1 MKKRFLALAL
11 GTLAFG
17 VTLGGVKMGL
27 GHQDAM
33 MVKAAAENETLLT
46 SLTFSAETNSKPI
59 GDYTNS
65 WTGKA
70 SDGTVFNIENF
81 NNNNNGWKYV
91 RCGSKK
97 FESVASISTSSAID
111 KAVTKVQITIDAITA
126 SSVNSIKLYVSPDA
140 TFNNSIVVKEFT
152 KAKGDQFVSL
162 GTDAAEK
169 KFYKIEFDCK
179 KGSSNGLV
187 QLSKVDFFAEAAE
200 IAPVGSIS
208 LKADS
213 ATFKDEQYKGS
224 TFDTTGLSVVAN
236 RTDGTFYT
244 VKLTDVEWFVGTS
257 ATDENKVALLDAN
270 QLISESIGENVYNLF
285 AKFGTFYST
294 EDVQLMVQDK
304 TFVES
309 VEILFDPTTIEV
321 GETTSPVYDV
331 LPADATSKD
340 LVWHVTNDKVATV
353 DAEGN
358 VKGIGA
364 GTTEVYAVAK
374 DKGTVESNHVEITV
388 NGYEGKNYQQITVA
402 QTDYSGTY
410 LLGYHK
416 KGEANALTWCGE
428 DTGAQNNVQYNNGSV
443 VGSKTADQNLIVLD
457 RVYDDKKALKGYS
470 IQIVGGA
477 NNGKYVTTSATKMSF
492 GTTPYVYTV
501 GMSESD
507 AGCVEIKNSSNTLRY
522 NASASMFR
530 FYGSGQQPVQ
540 LYRLDYTADVAV
552 NAKAFADKFVAA
564 PICGTD
570 DNTPAIATEFNKF
583 VEDYSKLSRDAR
595 AYLANGDGKGDASF
609 DAFYAKYNAIMDKRA
624 SNNEFYDFLAGKY
637 RPTKTQGVFGINQN
651 ITDSTTWSLVGIGA
665 VTIAAS
671 ASLLFFRRKKSN

>member
-33 MVKAAAENETLLT
+33 MVKAAGEQPSETVYKTLSFPATNQEPVGSYSNTWTAEVDGLQF
-46 SLTFSAETNSKPI
+46 TFT
-59 GDYTNS
+59 
-65 WTGKA
+65 
-70 SDGTVFNIENF
+70 NF
-81 NNNNNGWKYV
+81 NNNNNDWNLIKCGPRQTTNAKAAIQSGLVDKKISKITFTFAQIKY
-91 RCGSKK
+91 
-97 FESVASISTSSAID
+97 A
-111 KAVTKVQITIDAITA
+111 
-126 SSVNSIKLYVSPDA
+126 
-140 TFNNSIVVKEFT
+140 NSIVLKTSETADFKTVIEEKALGLEALTQTVTLDNAQANLFYRVDFVVSNTT
-152 KAKGDQFVSL
+152 K
-162 GTDAAEK
+162 TN
-169 KFYKIEFDCK
+169 
-179 KGSSNGLV
+179 GSV
-187 QLSKVDFFAEAAE
+187 HLSKLEFFTEATA

-213 ATFKDEQYKGS
+213 ATFKGEQYKGN

-244 VKLTDVEWFVGTS
+244 VELTDVEWFVGAS
-257 ATDENKVALLDAN
+257 ATDENKVALLDTN
-270 QLISESIGENVYNLF
+270 QLISESIGENVYTLF

-340 LVWHVTNDKVATV
+340 LIWHVTNDKVATV

-402 QTDYSGTY
+402 QIDYSGTY

-540 LYRLDYTADVAV
+540 LYRLDYAADVAV
-552 NAKAFADKFVAA
+552 NAKAFADRFVAA

-624 SNNEFYDFLAGKY
+624 SNTEFYDFLAGKY
-637 RPTKTQGVFGINQN
+637 RPAKTQGVFGINQN

>member
-1 MKKRFLALAL
+1 M
-11 GTLAFG
+11 
-17 VTLGGVKMGL
+17 
-27 GHQDAM
+27 
-33 MVKAAAENETLLT
+33 
-46 SLTFSAETNSKPI
+46 
-59 GDYTNS
+59 
-65 WTGKA
+65 
-70 SDGTVFNIENF
+70 
-81 NNNNNGWKYV
+81 
-91 RCGSKK
+91 
-97 FESVASISTSSAID
+97 
-111 KAVTKVQITIDAITA
+111 
-126 SSVNSIKLYVSPDA
+126 
-140 TFNNSIVVKEFT
+140 
-152 KAKGDQFVSL
+152 
-162 GTDAAEK
+162 
-169 KFYKIEFDCK
+169 
-179 KGSSNGLV
+179 
-187 QLSKVDFFAEAAE
+187 DFFAEAAE

-213 ATFKDEQYKGS
+213 ATFKGEQYKGN
-224 TFDTTGLSVVAN
+224 TFDTSGLSVVAN
-236 RTDGTFYT
+236 RKDGTFYT

-270 QLISESIGENVYNLF
+270 KLISESIGENVYTLF

-304 TFVES
+304 TFVKS

-321 GETTSPVYDV
+321 GETTFPVCDV

-358 VKGIGA
+358 VKGIGT

-388 NGYEGKNYQQITVA
+388 NGYEGKTYQQITTA

-416 KGEANALTWCGE
+416 DGEAKAVTWCGE
-428 DTGAQNNVQYNNGSV
+428 DTKLQNEVQYNNGSII
-443 VGSKTADQNLIVLD
+443 GSKTADQNYIVLD
-457 RVYDDKKALKGYS
+457 RVFDDKKVIKGYS

-477 NNGKYVTTSATKMSF
+477 KNGQYVTTATTKMNF
-492 GTTPYVYTV
+492 GTTPYAYQIEL
-501 GMSESD
+501 SESD
-507 AGCVEIKNSSNTLRY
+507 AGCVEIKNPDNVLRY

-530 FYGSGQQPVQ
+530 FYVPTSTNMQPVQ

-570 DNTPAIATEFNKF
+570 DNTPANADEFKKF
-583 VEDYSKLSRDAR
+583 VTEYSGLSRDAR
-595 AYLANGDGKGDASF
+595 AYLANGGGKGDASF

-637 RPTKTQGVFGINQN
+637 RPAKTQGVFGINQN
-651 ITDSTTWSLVGIGA
+651 ITDSTTWTLVGVGA